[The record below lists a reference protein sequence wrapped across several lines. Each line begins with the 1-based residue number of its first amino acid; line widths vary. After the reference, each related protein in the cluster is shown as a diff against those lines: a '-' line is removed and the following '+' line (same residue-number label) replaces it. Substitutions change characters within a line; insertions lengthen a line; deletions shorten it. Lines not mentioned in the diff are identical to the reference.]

1 MIYLKKNLELMHA
14 FLGFFFLFLNLIFIL
29 VDAAAVDNNSRI
41 SPENNLDFYAYSQA
55 TPYSV
60 NSYFDIY

>member
-1 MIYLKKNLELMHA
+1 
-14 FLGFFFLFLNLIFIL
+14 LIFVSYL
-29 VDAAAVDNNSRI
+29 VDAAAAVDNNARI

-60 NSYFDIY
+60 MHFDENKYLLCILIYRCNN

>member
-1 MIYLKKNLELMHA
+1 MHA